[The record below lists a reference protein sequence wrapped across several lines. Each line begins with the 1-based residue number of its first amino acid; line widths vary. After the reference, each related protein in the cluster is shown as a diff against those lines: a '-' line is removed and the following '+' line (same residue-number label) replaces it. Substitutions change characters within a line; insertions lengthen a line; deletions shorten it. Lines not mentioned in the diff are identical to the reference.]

1 MRIRD
6 KSSSEE
12 EPQANL
18 VPMIDVMFNLVLFF
32 LAATTFLR
40 MEKEIDLELPHAQSG
55 RPELDMPEE
64 IVINVL
70 KDGRITVEGATL
82 DGDDLLRRLHRA
94 AAKNPKTPVT
104 IRGDRLVQHE
114 RIVHVLDACGR
125 AGLALLSVGTL
136 EGE

>member
-1 MRIRD
+1 
-6 KSSSEE
+6 
-12 EPQANL
+12 
-18 VPMIDVMFNLVLFF
+18 MIDVMFNLVLFF
-32 LAATTFLR
+32 LASTTFLR

-55 RPELDMPEE
+55 HAEQDAPEE

-70 KDGRITVEGATL
+70 KDGRITVAGATL
-82 DGDDLLRRLHRA
+82 EGEDLLKRLHQA
-94 AAKNPKTPVT
+94 AARNPKTPVT

-125 AGLALLSVGTL
+125 AGLAQLSVGTL

>member
-6 KSSSEE
+6 RSAGED
-12 EPQANL
+12 EPQPNL
-18 VPMIDVMFNLVLFF
+18 VPMIDVMFNLVVFF

-55 RPELDMPEE
+55 RPEVDTPEE

-70 KDGRITVEGATL
+70 KDGRITVAGATI
-82 DGDDLLRRLHRA
+82 DGDELLQWLHQA